1 MNEKNMNQAQAA
13 SATAVAT
20 EEKKELYTINE
31 VAALLSVHQQTLRNW
46 ERKKL
51 VIPMRVGARRIYTPK
66 HIEFCKKIREF
77 SGKGVSLKGIKELL
91 KNI

>member
-1 MNEKNMNQAQAA
+1 MNEKNMNQYQGA
-13 SATAVAT
+13 SAMAVAT

-31 VAALLSVHQQTLRNW
+31 VAALLGVHQQTLRNW

-51 VIPMRVGARRIYTPK
+51 VIPMRVGARRIYTAK
-66 HIEFCKKIREF
+66 HIEFCRKIREF